1 MSGQPL
7 TLAVFCLVYAWLIL
21 SRRHRAKAVW
31 AGVIALFLVP
41 VLFGS
46 SPVLGP
52 RDLFRLNEGG
62 SWASVNWNVIGI
74 FCGTMLVAGVFIY
87 SGVPALCA
95 DLLIDRSPN
104 VGWAILGVCAFAS
117 FVSAFA
123 DNTATVLII
132 APIAMA
138 LARKLE
144 VSAAP
149 FVIGLAISS
158 NLQGTATLIG
168 DPPSMILAGHFQ
180 LNFNDFFW
188 YGGRPGIFFAVQVG
202 AVAGFTVLWLM
213 FRRYRQPV
221 VRIEPERPRS
231 WVPLVVLV
239 LMVSALAAASS
250 LDPHFVWFGA
260 VTCLT
265 AAAFSMGWLWRRDRE
280 DAVRILKSFDFRTLF
295 FLAGVFMMIYALN
308 RTGIVA
314 RAAQLVAS
322 LTGQSMLGAFV
333 LVVGFSMVLSAF
345 VDNIPYVAAMLP
357 LVDALGGNMGVGA
370 TNMVLP
376 FGLLIGSCLGGNIT
390 PIGASANVVA
400 YGLLDRTE
408 GEEINFLDF
417 VKIGLPFTLAAV
429 AAGAG
434 FLWIVWMCV

>member
-1 MSGQPL
+1 MENQSL
-7 TLAVFCLVYAWLIL
+7 TLAVFALLYVWLIV
-21 SRRHRAKAVW
+21 SRRHRAKAIW
-31 AGVIALFLVP
+31 AGVIALFLLP
-41 VLFGS
+41 LLFGGRS
-46 SPVLGP
+46 VLGP
-52 RDLFRLNEGG
+52 RDLFRLNEAG
-62 SWASVNWNVIGI
+62 SWASINWNVIGI
-74 FCGTMLVAGVFIY
+74 FCGTMLVAEVFIY
-87 SGVPALCA
+87 SGVPARCA
-95 DLLIDRSPN
+95 DVLIDRSPN

-138 LARKLE
+138 LARKLD

-168 DPPSMILAGHFQ
+168 DPPSMILAGHFR

-202 AVAGFTVLWLM
+202 AVAGFAVLWLM

-221 VRIEPERPRS
+221 VEIEPERPRS
-231 WVPLVVLV
+231 YVPLAVLV
-239 LMVSALAAASS
+239 LMVGALAGASS
-250 LDPHFVWFGA
+250 VDPNFVWFGA
-260 VTCLT
+260 ATCLS
-265 AAAFSMGWLWRRDRE
+265 AAAVSLAWLWRRERE
-280 DAVRILKSFDFRTLF
+280 DALRILRSFDFRTLF
-295 FLAGVFMMIYALN
+295 FLGGVFMMVYALN
-308 RTGIVA
+308 KTGLVD
-314 RAAQLVAS
+314 RAAGLVAS
-322 LTGQSMLGAFV
+322 VTGTSVLGAFV
-333 LVVGFSMVLSAF
+333 LVVGFSMLLSAF

-357 LVDALGGNMGVGA
+357 LVDALGANMGIA

-408 GEEINFLDF
+408 GEEIDFLDF

-429 AAGAG
+429 AAGSG
-434 FLWIVWMCV
+434 FLWVVWMCI